1 MSRLG
6 TGDLGDEQGKWTGQ
20 NEDVGDV
27 EPVRFNATFRGR
39 HVEPAM
45 PDIGVAAPLRS
56 FWRAAG
62 AADAVELPRKA
73 VTSGRG
79 TL

>member
-1 MSRLG
+1 
-6 TGDLGDEQGKWTGQ
+6 
-20 NEDVGDV
+20 V
-27 EPVRFNATFRGR
+27 EPVRFNATFRGG